1 MFADLEVFDLSTV
14 LAGPSV
20 ASFFAE
26 LGAKVTKIEHPIHGD
41 VTRSWR
47 IPGEK
52 QEVTSY
58 FSSINF
64 RKEYIT
70 KDLILPSDYSWLLDR
85 LPKIDVLIMNF
96 KSSDYLK
103 FNLTK
108 EKLHAINP
116 RLIIGSISGFGDNSD
131 RVAYDLILQAES
143 GIMAM
148 NGEPNGSPTKM
159 PIALIDVLAAHQLKE
174 ALLLALLKREKTNLG
189 SWVSVSLYDT
199 AVCSLVNQ
207 ASAFLMNGIIPTRM
221 GSLHPNIAPYGEI
234 FRTKDE
240 KLVTFAVGSD
250 RQFQTLCKVLGCE
263 LISSNLDY
271 ATNEDRV
278 KNRIKLMEE
287 LAPYILMYE
296 AKELSDLAL
305 EHLIPLG
312 VIKSLDEVFET
323 LEAKALIREETQ
335 GITSTKRVSQLAFKW
350 K

>member
-41 VTRSWR
+41 VTRTWR

-70 KDLILPSDYSWLLDR
+70 KDFTLSSDYSWLLEQ
-85 LPKIDVLIMNF
+85 LPTVDVLIMNF

-148 NGEPNGSPTKM
+148 NGAPDGYPTKM
-159 PIALIDVLAAHQLKE
+159 PIAFIDVLAAHQLKE

-189 SWVSVSLYDT
+189 SWVSVSLYDA
-199 AVCSLVNQ
+199 AVSSLVNQ

-234 FRTKDE
+234 FRTKDK

-250 RQFQTLCKVLGCE
+250 RQFQTLCMVLGCE

-271 ATNEDRV
+271 STNEDRV

-287 LAPYILMYE
+287 MAPYILMYE

-305 EHLIPLG
+305 EHIIPLG
-312 VIKSLDEVFET
+312 IIKSLDEVFET

-335 GITSTKRVSQLAFKW
+335 GITSTKRLTQLAFKW

>member
-26 LGAKVTKIEHPIHGD
+26 LGAKVTKIEHPIHRD
-41 VTRSWR
+41 VTRTWR

-70 KDLILPSDYSWLLDR
+70 KDFTLPSDYAWLLEQ
-85 LPKIDVLIMNF
+85 LPAVDVLIMNF

-148 NGEPNGSPTKM
+148 NGAHDGDPTKM
-159 PIALIDVLAAHQLKE
+159 PIAFIDVLAAHQLKE

-189 SWVSVSLYDT
+189 SWVSVSLYDA
-199 AVCSLVNQ
+199 AVSSLVNQ

-234 FRTKDE
+234 FRTKDK

-271 ATNEDRV
+271 STNEDRV

-287 LAPYILMYE
+287 MAPYILMYE

-305 EHLIPLG
+305 EHIIPLG
-312 VIKSLDEVFET
+312 IIKSLDEVFET

-335 GITSTKRVSQLAFKW
+335 GMTSTKRLTQLAFKW

>member
-41 VTRSWR
+41 VTRTWR

-70 KDLILPSDYSWLLDR
+70 KDFTLSSDYSWLLEQ
-85 LPKIDVLIMNF
+85 LPTVDVLIMNF

-148 NGEPNGSPTKM
+148 NGAPDGYPTKM
-159 PIALIDVLAAHQLKE
+159 PIAFIDVLAAHQLKE

-189 SWVSVSLYDT
+189 SWVSVSLYDA
-199 AVCSLVNQ
+199 AVSSLVNQ

-234 FRTKDE
+234 FRTKDK

-271 ATNEDRV
+271 STNEDRV
-278 KNRIKLMEE
+278 KNRVKLMEE
-287 LAPYILMYE
+287 MAPYILMYE

-305 EHLIPLG
+305 EHIIPLG
-312 VIKSLDEVFET
+312 IIKSLDEVFET

-335 GITSTKRVSQLAFKW
+335 GITSTKRLTQLAFKW

>member
-41 VTRSWR
+41 VTRTWR

-70 KDLILPSDYSWLLDR
+70 KDFTLPSDYSWLLEQ
-85 LPKIDVLIMNF
+85 LPTVDVLIMNF

-148 NGEPNGSPTKM
+148 NGAPDGYPTKM
-159 PIALIDVLAAHQLKE
+159 PIAFIDVLAAHQLKE

-189 SWVSVSLYDT
+189 SWVSVSLYDA
-199 AVCSLVNQ
+199 AVSSLVNQ

-234 FRTKDE
+234 FRTKDK

-287 LAPYILMYE
+287 LVPYVLMYE

-312 VIKSLDEVFET
+312 IIKSLDEVFET
-323 LEAKALIREETQ
+323 LDAKALIREETQ
-335 GITSTKRVSQLAFKW
+335 GITSTKRVTQLAFKW

>member
-148 NGEPNGSPTKM
+148 NGEPNGSPNKM

-189 SWVSVSLYDT
+189 SWVSVSLYDA

>member
-1 MFADLEVFDLSTV
+1 MFEELVVFDLSTV

-20 ASFFAE
+20 GTFFAE

-41 VTRSWR
+41 VTRTWR

-70 KDLILPSDYSWLLDR
+70 KDLTLPSDYAWLLEK
-85 LPKIDVLIMNF
+85 LPTVDVLIMNF

-148 NGEPNGSPTKM
+148 NGEPESYPTKM

-174 ALLLALLKREKTNLG
+174 ALLLALLKREKTRLG
-189 SWVSVSLYDT
+189 SWVSVSLYDA
-199 AVCSLVNQ
+199 AVSSLVNQ

-234 FRTKDE
+234 FRTKDD
-240 KLVTFAVGSD
+240 KLVTVAVGSD
-250 RQFQTLCKVLGCE
+250 RQFQTLCKVLGGD
-263 LISSNLDY
+263 LISSNLCY
-271 ATNEDRV
+271 STNEDRV
-278 KNRIKLMEE
+278 KNRIKLKGEI
-287 LAPYILMYE
+287 APYVLMYE

-312 VIKSLDEVFET
+312 IIKSLDEVFET
-323 LEAKALIREETQ
+323 MEAKELIRLEKQ
-335 GITSTKRVSQLAFKW
+335 GNTSTKRVTQLAFKW

>member
-1 MFADLEVFDLSTV
+1 MFSDLVVFDLSTV

-20 ASFFAE
+20 GTFFAE
-26 LGAKVTKIEHPIHGD
+26 LGAKVKKIEHPIHGD

-64 RKEYIT
+64 GKEYVT
-70 KDLILPSDYSWLLDR
+70 KDFSCSSDYAWLLEK
-85 LPKIDVLIMNF
+85 LPDVDVLIMNF

-103 FNLTK
+103 FNFTK

-148 NGEPNGSPTKM
+148 NGEPEQAPTKM

-174 ALLLALLKREKTNLG
+174 ALLLALLKREKSNLG
-189 SWVSVSLYDT
+189 SWVSVSLYDA
-199 AVCSLVNQ
+199 AVSSLVNQ
-207 ASAFLMNGIIPTRM
+207 ASAFLMNGIIPTRI
-221 GSLHPNIAPYGEI
+221 GSLHPNIAPYGEM
-234 FRTKDE
+234 FRTKDD
-240 KLVTFAVGSD
+240 KLVTVAIGSD
-250 RQFQTLCKVLGCE
+250 RQFKALCLQLGCE
-263 LISSNLDY
+263 SISSDLRY
-271 ATNEDRV
+271 LTNEDRV
-278 KNRIKLMEE
+278 KNRARLKEDITPYFSMYQSEE
-287 LAPYILMYE
+287 LSA
-296 AKELSDLAL
+296 LACK
-305 EHLIPLG
+305 HLIPLG
-312 VIKSLDEVFET
+312 IIKSMDEVFEAN
-323 LEAKALIREETQ
+323 EANALIREEKQ
-335 GITSTKRVSQLAFKW
+335 GNTTTKRVSQLAFKW

>member
-41 VTRSWR
+41 VTRTWR

-70 KDLILPSDYSWLLDR
+70 KDFTLPSDYSWLLEQ
-85 LPKIDVLIMNF
+85 LPTVDVLIMNF

-148 NGEPNGSPTKM
+148 NGAPDGYPTKM
-159 PIALIDVLAAHQLKE
+159 PIAFIDVLAAHQLKE

-189 SWVSVSLYDT
+189 SWVSVSLYDA
-199 AVCSLVNQ
+199 AVSSLVNQ

-234 FRTKDE
+234 FRTKDK

-263 LISSNLDY
+263 LISYNLDY
-271 ATNEDRV
+271 STNEDRV

-287 LAPYILMYE
+287 MAPYILMYE

-305 EHLIPLG
+305 EHIIPLG
-312 VIKSLDEVFET
+312 IIKSLDEVFET

-335 GITSTKRVSQLAFKW
+335 GITSTKRVTQLAFKW

>member
-41 VTRSWR
+41 VTRTWR

-58 FSSINF
+58 FSSVNF

-70 KDLILPSDYSWLLDR
+70 KDLTLPSDYSWLLDR
-85 LPKIDVLIMNF
+85 LPKIDVLILNF

-148 NGEPNGSPTKM
+148 NGAPDGSPTKM

-189 SWVSVSLYDT
+189 SWVSVSLYDA
-199 AVCSLVNQ
+199 AVSSLVNQ

-234 FRTKDE
+234 FRTKDK

-250 RQFQTLCKVLGCE
+250 RQFQTLCNVLGCE

-271 ATNEDRV
+271 SSNEDRV
-278 KNRIKLMEE
+278 KNRIKLEE
-287 LAPYILMYE
+287 EMAPYILMYE

-312 VIKSLDEVFET
+312 IIKSLDEVFET

-335 GITSTKRVSQLAFKW
+335 GITSTKRVTQLAFKW

>member
-41 VTRSWR
+41 VTRTWR

-64 RKEYIT
+64 RKAYIT
-70 KDLILPSDYSWLLDR
+70 KDFTLSSDYSWLLEQ
-85 LPKIDVLIMNF
+85 LPTVDVLIMNF
-96 KSSDYLK
+96 KYSDYLK

-148 NGEPNGSPTKM
+148 NGAPDGSPTKM

-189 SWVSVSLYDT
+189 SWVSVSLYDA
-199 AVCSLVNQ
+199 AVSSLVNQ

-271 ATNEDRV
+271 STNEDRV

-287 LAPYILMYE
+287 LAPYVLMYE
-296 AKELSDLAL
+296 AKELSDLTL

-312 VIKSLDEVFET
+312 IIKSLDEVFET

-335 GITSTKRVSQLAFKW
+335 GITSTKRVTQLAFKW

>member
-41 VTRSWR
+41 VTRTWR

-52 QEVTSY
+52 HEVTSY

-64 RKEYIT
+64 RKDYIT
-70 KDLILPSDYSWLLDR
+70 KDFTLPSDYSWLLEQ
-85 LPKIDVLIMNF
+85 LPTVDVLIMNF

-148 NGEPNGSPTKM
+148 NGAPDGYPTKM
-159 PIALIDVLAAHQLKE
+159 PIAFIDVLAAHQLKE

-189 SWVSVSLYDT
+189 SWVSVSLYDA
-199 AVCSLVNQ
+199 AVSSLVNQ

-234 FRTKDE
+234 FRTKDK

-271 ATNEDRV
+271 STNEDRV

-287 LAPYILMYE
+287 MAPYILMYE

-305 EHLIPLG
+305 EHIIPLG
-312 VIKSLDEVFET
+312 IIKSLDEVFET

-335 GITSTKRVSQLAFKW
+335 GITSTKRLTQLAFKW

>member
-41 VTRSWR
+41 VTRTWR

-64 RKEYIT
+64 RKDYIA
-70 KDLILPSDYSWLLDR
+70 KDLTLPSDYSWFLDQIS
-85 LPKIDVLIMNF
+85 KIDVLIMNF

-108 EKLHAINP
+108 ETLHAINP

-148 NGEPNGSPTKM
+148 NGAPDAYPTKM

-174 ALLLALLKREKTNLG
+174 ALLLAILKREKTNLG
-189 SWVSVSLYDT
+189 SWVSVSLYDA
-199 AVCSLVNQ
+199 AVSSLVNQ

-234 FRTKDE
+234 FRTKDK

-271 ATNEDRV
+271 ETNEDRV

-287 LAPYILMYE
+287 IAPYILMYE

-312 VIKSLDEVFET
+312 IIKSLDEVFET

-335 GITSTKRVSQLAFKW
+335 GITSTKRVTQLAFKW

>member
-70 KDLILPSDYSWLLDR
+70 KDLTLPSDYSWLLDR
-85 LPKIDVLIMNF
+85 LPTVDVLIMNF

-148 NGEPNGSPTKM
+148 NGAPDGSPTKM

-174 ALLLALLKREKTNLG
+174 ALLLAILKREKTNLG
-189 SWVSVSLYDT
+189 SWVSVSLYDA

-234 FRTKDE
+234 FRTKDK

-271 ATNEDRV
+271 ETNEDRV

-287 LAPYILMYE
+287 LAPYVLMYE
-296 AKELSDLAL
+296 AKELSDLTL

-312 VIKSLDEVFET
+312 IIKSLNEVFET

-335 GITSTKRVSQLAFKW
+335 GITSTKRVTQLAFKW

>member
-41 VTRSWR
+41 VTRTWR

-70 KDLILPSDYSWLLDR
+70 KDLTLPSDYAWLLEQ
-85 LPKIDVLIMNF
+85 LPAVDVLIMNF

-148 NGEPNGSPTKM
+148 NGAPDGSPTKM

-189 SWVSVSLYDT
+189 SWVSVSLYDA
-199 AVCSLVNQ
+199 AVSSLVNQ

-234 FRTKDE
+234 FRTKDK

-271 ATNEDRV
+271 SSNEDRV
-278 KNRIKLMEE
+278 KNRIKLKEE
-287 LAPYILMYE
+287 MAPYILMYE

-305 EHLIPLG
+305 EHVIPLG
-312 VIKSLDEVFET
+312 IIKSLDEVFET

-335 GITSTKRVSQLAFKW
+335 GITSTKRLTQLAFKW

>member
-41 VTRSWR
+41 VTRTWR

-64 RKEYIT
+64 RKDYIA
-70 KDLILPSDYSWLLDR
+70 KDLTLPSDYSWFLDQIS
-85 LPKIDVLIMNF
+85 KIDVLIMNF

-108 EKLHAINP
+108 ETLHAINP

-148 NGEPNGSPTKM
+148 NGEPDGSPTKM

-174 ALLLALLKREKTNLG
+174 ALLLAILKREKTNLG
-189 SWVSVSLYDT
+189 SWVSVSLYDA
-199 AVCSLVNQ
+199 AVSSLANQ

-221 GSLHPNIAPYGEI
+221 GSLHPNIAPYGEV
-234 FRTKDE
+234 FMTKDK

-250 RQFQTLCKVLGCE
+250 RQFKTLCKVLGCE

-271 ATNEDRV
+271 STNEDRV
-278 KNRIKLMEE
+278 KNRMKLKEE
-287 LAPYILMYE
+287 MAPYILMFE

-305 EHLIPLG
+305 ENLIPLG
-312 VIKSLDEVFET
+312 IIKSLDEVFET
-323 LEAKALIREETQ
+323 TEAKALIREEKQ
-335 GITSTKRVSQLAFKW
+335 GITTTKRISQLAFKW

>member
-41 VTRSWR
+41 VTRTWR

-70 KDLILPSDYSWLLDR
+70 KDFTLPSDYSWLLEQ
-85 LPKIDVLIMNF
+85 LPTVDVLIMNF

-108 EKLHAINP
+108 EILHAINP

-148 NGEPNGSPTKM
+148 NGAPDGYPTKM
-159 PIALIDVLAAHQLKE
+159 PIAFIDVLAAHQLKE

-189 SWVSVSLYDT
+189 SWVSVSLYDA
-199 AVCSLVNQ
+199 AVSSLVNQ

-234 FRTKDE
+234 FRTKDK

-271 ATNEDRV
+271 STNEDRV

-287 LAPYILMYE
+287 MAPYILMYE

-305 EHLIPLG
+305 EHIIPLG
-312 VIKSLDEVFET
+312 IIKSLDEVFET

-335 GITSTKRVSQLAFKW
+335 GITSTKRLTQLAFKW

>member
-1 MFADLEVFDLSTV
+1 MFANLEVFDLSTV

-41 VTRSWR
+41 VTRTWR

-70 KDLILPSDYSWLLDR
+70 KDFTLPSDYAWLLEQ
-85 LPKIDVLIMNF
+85 LPTVDVLIMNF

-148 NGEPNGSPTKM
+148 NGAPDGYPTKM
-159 PIALIDVLAAHQLKE
+159 PIAFIDVLAAHQLKE

-189 SWVSVSLYDT
+189 SWVSVSLYDA
-199 AVCSLVNQ
+199 AVSSLVNQ
-207 ASAFLMNGIIPTRM
+207 ASAFLMNDIIPTRM

-234 FRTKDE
+234 FRTKDK

-271 ATNEDRV
+271 STNEDRV

-287 LAPYILMYE
+287 MAPYILMYE

-305 EHLIPLG
+305 EHVIPLG
-312 VIKSLDEVFET
+312 IIKSLDEVFET

-335 GITSTKRVSQLAFKW
+335 GITSTKRLTQLAFKW

>member
-41 VTRSWR
+41 VTRTWR

-70 KDLILPSDYSWLLDR
+70 KDLTLPSDYAWLLEQ
-85 LPKIDVLIMNF
+85 LPAVDVLIMNF

-148 NGEPNGSPTKM
+148 NGAPDGYPTKM
-159 PIALIDVLAAHQLKE
+159 PIAFIDVLAAHQLKE

-189 SWVSVSLYDT
+189 SWVSVSLYDA
-199 AVCSLVNQ
+199 AVSSLVNQ

-234 FRTKDE
+234 FRTKDK

-271 ATNEDRV
+271 STNEDRV

-287 LAPYILMYE
+287 MAPYILMYE

-305 EHLIPLG
+305 EHIIPLG
-312 VIKSLDEVFET
+312 IIKSLDEVFET

-335 GITSTKRVSQLAFKW
+335 GITSTKRLTQLAFKW

>member
-41 VTRSWR
+41 VTRTWR

-70 KDLILPSDYSWLLDR
+70 KDFTLPSDYAWLLEQ
-85 LPKIDVLIMNF
+85 LPAVDVLIMNF

-148 NGEPNGSPTKM
+148 NGAPDGYPTKM
-159 PIALIDVLAAHQLKE
+159 PIAFIDVLAAHQLKE

-189 SWVSVSLYDT
+189 SWVSVSLYDA
-199 AVCSLVNQ
+199 AVSSLVNQ

-271 ATNEDRV
+271 STNEDRV

-287 LAPYILMYE
+287 MAPYILMYE
-296 AKELSDLAL
+296 AKELSDLTL

-312 VIKSLDEVFET
+312 IIKSLDEVFET

-335 GITSTKRVSQLAFKW
+335 GITSTKRVTQLAFKW

>member
-41 VTRSWR
+41 VTRTWR

-64 RKEYIT
+64 RKDYIA
-70 KDLILPSDYSWLLDR
+70 KDLTLPSDYSWFLDQIS
-85 LPKIDVLIMNF
+85 KIDVLIMNF

-108 EKLHAINP
+108 ETLHAINP

-148 NGEPNGSPTKM
+148 NGEPDGSPTKM

-174 ALLLALLKREKTNLG
+174 ALLLAILKREKTNLG
-189 SWVSVSLYDT
+189 SWVSVSLYDA
-199 AVCSLVNQ
+199 AVSSLANQ

-221 GSLHPNIAPYGEI
+221 GSLHPNIAPYGEV
-234 FRTKDE
+234 FMTKDK

-250 RQFQTLCKVLGCE
+250 RQFKTLCKVLGCE

-271 ATNEDRV
+271 STNEDRV
-278 KNRIKLMEE
+278 KNRMKLKEE
-287 LAPYILMYE
+287 MAPYILMFE

-305 EHLIPLG
+305 ENLIPLG
-312 VIKSLDEVFET
+312 IIKSLDEVFET
-323 LEAKALIREETQ
+323 TEAKALIREETQ
-335 GITSTKRVSQLAFKW
+335 GNTSTKRVTQLAFQW

>member
-41 VTRSWR
+41 VTRTWR

-70 KDLILPSDYSWLLDR
+70 KDFTLPSDYSWLLEQ
-85 LPKIDVLIMNF
+85 LPTVDVLIMNF

-148 NGEPNGSPTKM
+148 NGAPDGYPTKM
-159 PIALIDVLAAHQLKE
+159 PIAFMDVLAAHQLKE

-189 SWVSVSLYDT
+189 SWVSVSLYDA
-199 AVCSLVNQ
+199 AVSSLVNQ

-234 FRTKDE
+234 FRTKDK

-271 ATNEDRV
+271 STNEDRV

-287 LAPYILMYE
+287 MAPYILMYE

-305 EHLIPLG
+305 EHIIPLG
-312 VIKSLDEVFET
+312 IIKSLDEVFET

-335 GITSTKRVSQLAFKW
+335 GITSTKRLTQLAFKW

>member
-70 KDLILPSDYSWLLDR
+70 KDLTLPSDYSWLLDR
-85 LPKIDVLIMNF
+85 LPTVDVLIMNF

-148 NGEPNGSPTKM
+148 NGAPDAYPTKM
-159 PIALIDVLAAHQLKE
+159 PIAFIDILAAHQLKE
-174 ALLLALLKREKTNLG
+174 ALLLAILKREKTNLG
-189 SWVSVSLYDT
+189 SWVSVSLYDA
-199 AVCSLVNQ
+199 AVSSLANQ

-234 FRTKDE
+234 FRTKDK

-271 ATNEDRV
+271 ETNEDRV

-287 LAPYILMYE
+287 LAPYVLMYE
-296 AKELSDLAL
+296 AKELSDLTL

-312 VIKSLDEVFET
+312 IIKSLNEVFET

-335 GITSTKRVSQLAFKW
+335 GITSTKRVTQLAFKW

>member
-41 VTRSWR
+41 VTRTWR

-64 RKEYIT
+64 RKVYIT
-70 KDLILPSDYSWLLDR
+70 KDFTLSSDYSWLLER
-85 LPKIDVLIMNF
+85 LPTVDVLIMNF

-148 NGEPNGSPTKM
+148 NGAPDGSPTKM

-189 SWVSVSLYDT
+189 SWVSVSLYDA
-199 AVCSLVNQ
+199 AVSSLVNQ

-287 LAPYILMYE
+287 LAPYVLMYE
-296 AKELSDLAL
+296 AKELSDLTL

-312 VIKSLDEVFET
+312 IIKSLDEVFET

-335 GITSTKRVSQLAFKW
+335 GITSTKRVTQLAFKW

>member
-41 VTRSWR
+41 VTRTWR

-70 KDLILPSDYSWLLDR
+70 KDLTLPSDYAWLLEQ
-85 LPKIDVLIMNF
+85 LPTVDVLIMNF

-148 NGEPNGSPTKM
+148 NGAPDGYPTKM
-159 PIALIDVLAAHQLKE
+159 PIAFIDVLAAHQLKE

-189 SWVSVSLYDT
+189 SWVSVSLYDA
-199 AVCSLVNQ
+199 AVSSLVNQ

-234 FRTKDE
+234 FRTKDK

-271 ATNEDRV
+271 STNEDRV

-287 LAPYILMYE
+287 MAPYILMYE

-305 EHLIPLG
+305 EHIIPLG
-312 VIKSLDEVFET
+312 IIKSLDEVFET

-335 GITSTKRVSQLAFKW
+335 GITSTKRLTQLAFKW

>member
-41 VTRSWR
+41 VTRTWR

-70 KDLILPSDYSWLLDR
+70 KDFTLPSDYSWLLEK
-85 LPKIDVLIMNF
+85 LPTVDVLIMNF

-148 NGEPNGSPTKM
+148 NGEPDGSPTKM

-189 SWVSVSLYDT
+189 SWVSVSLYDA
-199 AVCSLVNQ
+199 AVSSLVNQ

-271 ATNEDRV
+271 STNEDRV

-287 LAPYILMYE
+287 IAPYILMYE

-305 EHLIPLG
+305 EHIIPLG
-312 VIKSLDEVFET
+312 IIKSLDEVFET

-335 GITSTKRVSQLAFKW
+335 GFTSTKRVTQLAFKW

>member
-41 VTRSWR
+41 VTRTWR

-70 KDLILPSDYSWLLDR
+70 KDFTLSSDYSWLLEQ
-85 LPKIDVLIMNF
+85 LPTVDVLIMNF

-148 NGEPNGSPTKM
+148 NGAPDGYPTKM
-159 PIALIDVLAAHQLKE
+159 PIAFIDVLAAHQLKE
-174 ALLLALLKREKTNLG
+174 ALLLALIKREKTNLG
-189 SWVSVSLYDT
+189 SWVSVSLYDA
-199 AVCSLVNQ
+199 AVSSLVNQ

-234 FRTKDE
+234 FRTKDK

-271 ATNEDRV
+271 STNEDRV

-287 LAPYILMYE
+287 MAPYILMYE

-305 EHLIPLG
+305 EHIIPLG
-312 VIKSLDEVFET
+312 IIKSLDEVFET

-335 GITSTKRVSQLAFKW
+335 GITSTKRLTQLAFKW

>member
-1 MFADLEVFDLSTV
+1 MFTDFVVFDLSTV

-20 ASFFAE
+20 GTFFAE

-41 VTRSWR
+41 VTRMWR

-58 FSSINF
+58 FSSINLG
-64 RKEYIT
+64 KEYIT
-70 KDLILPSDYSWLLDR
+70 KDLTLSSDYAWLLEQ
-85 LPKIDVLIMNF
+85 LPKVDVLIMNF

-143 GIMAM
+143 GIMSM
-148 NGEPNGSPTKM
+148 NGEPERDPTKM
-159 PIALIDVLAAHQLKE
+159 PVALIDVLAAHHLKE
-174 ALLLALLKREKTNLG
+174 ALLLAMLKREKTRLG
-189 SWVSVSLYDT
+189 NWVSVSLYDA
-199 AVCSLVNQ
+199 AVSSLVNQ
-207 ASAFLMNGIIPTRM
+207 ASAFLMNDTVPVRM

-234 FRTKDE
+234 FRTKDD
-240 KLVTFAVGSD
+240 KLVTVAVGSN
-250 RQFQTLCKVLGCE
+250 RQFQTLCKVLGCAS
-263 LISSNLDY
+263 ISSNSCY
-271 ATNEDRV
+271 TTNEDRV
-278 KNRIKLMEE
+278 RNRIKLKEE
-287 LAPYILMYE
+287 ITPYFLMFQ
-296 AKELSDLAL
+296 ANELSDLAL

-312 VIKSLDEVFET
+312 IIKSLDQVFET
-323 LEAKALIREETQ
+323 MEAKVLIREEKQ
-335 GITSTKRVSQLAFKW
+335 GTTVTKRVTQLAFKW

>member
-41 VTRSWR
+41 VTRTWR

-70 KDLILPSDYSWLLDR
+70 KDFTLPSDYAWLLEQ
-85 LPKIDVLIMNF
+85 LPTVDVLIMNF

-148 NGEPNGSPTKM
+148 NGAPDGYPTKM
-159 PIALIDVLAAHQLKE
+159 PIAFIDVLAAHQLKE

-189 SWVSVSLYDT
+189 SWVSVSLYDA
-199 AVCSLVNQ
+199 AVSSLVNQ

-234 FRTKDE
+234 FRTKDK

-250 RQFQTLCKVLGCE
+250 RQFQTLCMVLGCE

-271 ATNEDRV
+271 STNEDRV

-287 LAPYILMYE
+287 MAPYILMYE

-305 EHLIPLG
+305 EHIIPLG
-312 VIKSLDEVFET
+312 IIKSLDEVFET

-335 GITSTKRVSQLAFKW
+335 GITSTKRLTQLAFKW

>member
-41 VTRSWR
+41 VTRTWR

-70 KDLILPSDYSWLLDR
+70 KDFTLPSDYSWLLEQ
-85 LPKIDVLIMNF
+85 LPTVDVLIMNF

-148 NGEPNGSPTKM
+148 NGAPDGYPTKM
-159 PIALIDVLAAHQLKE
+159 PIAFIDVLAAHQLKE

-189 SWVSVSLYDT
+189 SWVSVSLYDA
-199 AVCSLVNQ
+199 AVSSLVNQ

-234 FRTKDE
+234 FRTKDK

-271 ATNEDRV
+271 STNEDRV

-287 LAPYILMYE
+287 MAPYILMYE

-305 EHLIPLG
+305 EHIIPLG
-312 VIKSLDEVFET
+312 IIKSLDEVFET

-335 GITSTKRVSQLAFKW
+335 GITSTKRVTQLAFKW

>member
-70 KDLILPSDYSWLLDR
+70 KDLTLPSDYSWLLDR
-85 LPKIDVLIMNF
+85 LPTVDVLIMNF

-143 GIMAM
+143 GIMSM
-148 NGEPNGSPTKM
+148 NGEPERDPTKM
-159 PIALIDVLAAHQLKE
+159 PVALIDVLAAHHLKE
-174 ALLLALLKREKTNLG
+174 ALLLAMLKREKTRLG
-189 SWVSVSLYDT
+189 NWVSVSLYDA
-199 AVCSLVNQ
+199 AVSSLVNQ
-207 ASAFLMNGIIPTRM
+207 ASAFLMNDTVPVRM

-271 ATNEDRV
+271 LSNEDRV
-278 KNRIKLMEE
+278 KNRIKLKEE
-287 LAPYILMYE
+287 MAPYILMYE

-305 EHLIPLG
+305 ENLIPLG
-312 VIKSLDEVFET
+312 IIKSLDEVFET
-323 LEAKALIREETQ
+323 TEAKALIREETQ
-335 GITSTKRVSQLAFKW
+335 GITSTKRVTQLAFKW

>member
-1 MFADLEVFDLSTV
+1 MFTDFVVFDLSTV

-20 ASFFAE
+20 GTFFAE

-41 VTRSWR
+41 VTRMWR

-58 FSSINF
+58 FSSINLG
-64 RKEYIT
+64 KEYIT
-70 KDLILPSDYSWLLDR
+70 KDLTLSSDYAWLLEQ
-85 LPKIDVLIMNF
+85 LPKVDVLIMNF

-148 NGEPNGSPTKM
+148 NGDQESSPTKM

-174 ALLLALLKREKTNLG
+174 ALLLALLKREKTKLG
-189 SWVSVSLYDT
+189 SWVSVSLYDA
-199 AVCSLVNQ
+199 AVSSLVNQ

-234 FRTKDE
+234 FRTKDD
-240 KLVTFAVGSD
+240 KLVTVAVGSD
-250 RQFQTLCKVLGCE
+250 RQFKTLCKVLGCE
-263 LISSNLDY
+263 SISSNLCY
-271 ATNEDRV
+271 STNEDRV
-278 KNRIKLMEE
+278 KNRIKLKEE
-287 LAPYILMYE
+287 IAPYILMYE

-312 VIKSLDEVFET
+312 IIKSLDEVFET
-323 LEAKALIREETQ
+323 MEANALIREEKQ
-335 GITSTKRVSQLAFKW
+335 GTTVTKRVTQLAFKW

>member
-41 VTRSWR
+41 VTRTWR

-70 KDLILPSDYSWLLDR
+70 KDFTLPSDYSWLLEQ
-85 LPKIDVLIMNF
+85 LPTVDVLIMNF

-148 NGEPNGSPTKM
+148 NGAPDGYPTKM
-159 PIALIDVLAAHQLKE
+159 PIAFIDVLAAHQLKE

-189 SWVSVSLYDT
+189 SWVSVSLYDA
-199 AVCSLVNQ
+199 AVSSLVNQ

-234 FRTKDE
+234 FRTKDK

-271 ATNEDRV
+271 STNEDRV

-287 LAPYILMYE
+287 MAPYILMYE

-305 EHLIPLG
+305 EHIIPLG
-312 VIKSLDEVFET
+312 IIKSLDEVFET

-335 GITSTKRVSQLAFKW
+335 GITSTKRLTQLAFKW